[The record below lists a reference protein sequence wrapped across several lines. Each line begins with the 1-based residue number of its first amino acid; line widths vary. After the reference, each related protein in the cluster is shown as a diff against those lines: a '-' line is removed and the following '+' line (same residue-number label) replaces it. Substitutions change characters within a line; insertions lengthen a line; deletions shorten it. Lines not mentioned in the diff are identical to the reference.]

1 MRLSLVVLFQFFLFC
16 CVSFLLAGPAFAL
29 PANCSITLFA
39 SKAEAERFGEVEEL
53 CLIAGTSAFS
63 AIEKNQLQICNCGAD
78 KVFIQQQKPSSAGSG
93 TVNVV
98 GFRYK
103 AKKMET
109 KATAASSGMPAES
122 HESTAEQPS
131 QASPAP
137 SSAMPKEPGKPELAE
152 ESAPVKP
159 AEPAADSV
167 VSPEPPANDNP
178 AINLPE
184 SGPALVEEPQMAKQA
199 TPPPSLPPSSPP
211 QAASESQQMAKP
223 QPKEA
228 GPGVKM
234 KSAMIDT
241 GRFEEGMQF
250 LQAGNNAKAVEIF
263 KDLAA
268 GGDLRAQFKLGL
280 MYIKGQ
286 GVPQNY
292 TEGAQWFRKVA
303 EQGDAA
309 AQFNLGTMYYLG
321 NGVPQDYSEAAKWY
335 RKAVEQGN
343 GKAQIN
349 LGAMYSQGIGVGR
362 DDVQA
367 LMWFNIASSI
377 LPPGGNFELA
387 VDNRDILED
396 RMTTEQI
403 TEAQRL
409 AQEWKPKAVMAK

>member
-1 MRLSLVVLFQFFLFC
+1 MP
-16 CVSFLLAGPAFAL
+16 GPVFAL
-29 PANCSITLFA
+29 PGNCAITLFS

-53 CLIAGTSAFS
+53 CLVSGTSAFS

-78 KVFIQQQKPSSAGSG
+78 KVFIQQQKSSSAVSSP
-93 TVNVV
+93 VNVV

-103 AKKMET
+103 AKEMKIE
-109 KATAASSGMPAES
+109 AAAVSSNSSAEL
-122 HESTAEQPS
+122 HESAAEQPAS
-131 QASPAP
+131 LPIAQIPAKEVLRSEKSSHVSPAP
-137 SSAMPKEPGKPELAE
+137 SSAIPKEPGKPELAE
-152 ESAPVKP
+152 ASAVVKP

-167 VSPEPPANDNP
+167 SSPEPQVTDSAVKNP
-178 AINLPE
+178 PG
-184 SGPALVEEPQMAKQA
+184 SGPALVEKSQMAKQLI
-199 TPPPSLPPSSPP
+199 PPQSLPPSLPP
-211 QAASESQQMAKP
+211 QAASENQQMAKP

-250 LQAGNNAKAVEIF
+250 LESGNLAGAVEIF

-292 TEGAQWFRKVA
+292 TQGALWFRKVA

-396 RMTTEQI
+396 RMTPEQI